1 MSQAPQQEPPSS
13 SPKPDLQRQ
22 KTSDYYRV
30 SHDLPA
36 KFNDP
41 ASWHGGYRHTD
52 TNPLFRT
59 SNQTY
64 GSRLPTVHEMPTCF
78 NGISLQFSTHL
89 LNSGMF
95 RNHGFNTFMERSYVT
110 GPDNF
115 ITFYDRLNF
124 HKSYNIKGPSF
135 SD

>member
-1 MSQAPQQEPPSS
+1 MAQTPSQEPQSNS
-13 SPKPDLQRQ
+13 EPDPQRQ

-30 SHDLPA
+30 KDDLPP

-41 ASWHGGYRHTD
+41 ESWYGGYRYVK

-59 SNQTY
+59 TNQTY
-64 GSRLPTVHEMPTCF
+64 GSRMPTVHEMPTCF
-78 NGISLQFSTHL
+78 NAVCNKFSTHL
-89 LNSGMF
+89 RNTGMY
-95 RNHGFNTFMERSYVT
+95 RNHGFNTSTEKSYVT

-124 HKSYNIKGPSF
+124 HRSYNRKGPSF